1 MHSLRKMI
9 PSANA
14 LFVFEAAAREGSFT
28 KAAAELNVTQPAVS
42 RMLGRL
48 EQYIGVRL
56 FERLAEGVALTED
69 GRILY
74 RRIADGFRG
83 IETAIEEINRRR
95 TGLET
100 VTLSL
105 SSGFTTHWLMPRI
118 GALQKAC
125 PNVDLRFQLIPGALK
140 GPVEGVDLGMRFIDP
155 NDVEHESAF
164 FINEV
169 TLPVCSPAYLAQR
182 SGKGDAATTDT
193 FIHLGENRP
202 DWMESFDA
210 GPTRRSSS
218 SNLLHF
224 SDYAVV
230 VQAALLGQGIALG
243 WINVVSHWLRTEA
256 LVPVRRS
263 VVKTGRQCR
272 LAHLR
277 SRPMRAP
284 VVIVQDWL
292 IAEIRADVAVI
303 DRLHPDLGMGI
314 ASF

>member
-48 EQYIGVRL
+48 EQHMGVRL

-74 RRIADGFRG
+74 LRIADGFRG

-169 TLPVCSPAYLAQR
+169 TLPVSSPAYLAQR
-182 SGKGDAATTDT
+182 SGKDGSAMTDT

-277 SRPMRAP
+277 SRPMRAS
-284 VVIVQDWL
+284 VVAVQDWL
-292 IAEIRADVAVI
+292 IAEIRADVAII
-303 DRLHPDLGMGI
+303 DRLHPDLGMGK